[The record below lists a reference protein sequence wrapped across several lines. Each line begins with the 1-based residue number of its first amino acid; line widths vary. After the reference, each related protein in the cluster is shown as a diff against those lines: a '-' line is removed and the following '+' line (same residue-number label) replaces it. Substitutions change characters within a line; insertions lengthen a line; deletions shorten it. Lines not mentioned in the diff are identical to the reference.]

1 MFDLAK
7 QMTLDS
13 LTMRVFVSVI
23 GMLHY
28 GTTKYLIDIIQPTL
42 NENVVDGI
50 GWIKFIISLVYKVV
64 FFPNFAKFFLNLVC
78 KSICWI
84 YISFFCFV

>member
-1 MFDLAK
+1 MKFVFHLVQFSMFDLAK
-7 QMTLDS
+7 QMILDS

-42 NENVVDGI
+42 NENVV
-50 GWIKFIISLVYKVV
+50 GWNRMDKVY
-64 FFPNFAKFFLNLVC
+64 N
-78 KSICWI
+78 KSCL
-84 YISFFCFV
+84 